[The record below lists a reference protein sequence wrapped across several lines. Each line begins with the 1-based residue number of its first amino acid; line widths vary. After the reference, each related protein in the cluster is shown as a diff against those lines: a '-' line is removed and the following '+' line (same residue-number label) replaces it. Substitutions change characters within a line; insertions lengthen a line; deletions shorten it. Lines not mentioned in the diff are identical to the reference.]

1 MQFKK
6 LFLKVA
12 LSFSVMSIASGVL
25 CAQSLSPEEQST
37 KQLADLVMESA
48 HAQRETLVK
57 SILQVQND
65 VGGKLDLDNQD
76 LLLARRLKAIERIV
90 PLDYNSEVRSH
101 INRFVSKNYRP
112 YIGKLLGMSAYYFPI
127 YQEVFEQFNI
137 PQEIRFIS
145 VIESS
150 LDPHLVSRSGA
161 VGPWQFM
168 YATAKYHN
176 LTIDN
181 KLDERKDPFLASVAV
196 AEYLK
201 GAYDEFDDWLI
212 ALASYN
218 CGRGCV
224 RRAIKRSGMSN
235 PNFWKL
241 SPYLPKETQRYIPK
255 FIAMA
260 YALNYYNE
268 HQVQPIY
275 SELNQEHE
283 VLMVDRPIRLESLA
297 EAVGK
302 PVETLRLF
310 NPSLKTSLIPA
321 STGSPRRVVLPMD
334 EDSRNDSLLY
344 AVLNHENIRKEEAL
358 EGSEVV
364 LANTG
369 GSNSAKNEQA
379 KVRYVTYTI
388 KRGDTLSTIAKKY
401 KGVSVQQLKA
411 DNNLK
416 DHRIRAGRK
425 LRIAMKN

>member
-1 MQFKK
+1 
-6 LFLKVA
+6 
-12 LSFSVMSIASGVL
+12 
-25 CAQSLSPEEQST
+25 
-37 KQLADLVMESA
+37 
-48 HAQRETLVK
+48 
-57 SILQVQND
+57 
-65 VGGKLDLDNQD
+65 
-76 LLLARRLKAIERIV
+76 
-90 PLDYNSEVRSH
+90 
-101 INRFVSKNYRP
+101 
-112 YIGKLLGMSAYYFPI
+112 
-127 YQEVFEQFNI
+127 
-137 PQEIRFIS
+137 
-145 VIESS
+145 
-150 LDPHLVSRSGA
+150 
-161 VGPWQFM
+161 
-168 YATAKYHN
+168 
-176 LTIDN
+176 
-181 KLDERKDPFLASVAV
+181 
-196 AEYLK
+196 
-201 GAYDEFDDWLI
+201 
-212 ALASYN
+212 
-218 CGRGCV
+218 
-224 RRAIKRSGMSN
+224 
-235 PNFWKL
+235 
-241 SPYLPKETQRYIPK
+241 
-255 FIAMA
+255 
-260 YALNYYNE
+260 
-268 HQVQPIY
+268 
-275 SELNQEHE
+275 
-283 VLMVDRPIRLESLA
+283 